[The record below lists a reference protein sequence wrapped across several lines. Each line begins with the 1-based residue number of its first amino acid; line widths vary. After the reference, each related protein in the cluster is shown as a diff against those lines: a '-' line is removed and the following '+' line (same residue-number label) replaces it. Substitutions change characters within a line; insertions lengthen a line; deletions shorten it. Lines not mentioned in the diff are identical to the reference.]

1 MNEKIHQSP
10 NNRDRHIN
18 TSIHQHDFGGIYLH
32 IPFCK
37 QACHYCNFHFS
48 TSMRYKSE
56 MIAAIMTEI
65 ELQKDYLNGLPLQ
78 SIYFGG
84 GTPSVLET
92 AEIQQLLNQIYK
104 FHQVLPDAEITL
116 ETNPDDLTETKLQQ
130 LSETSINRLSIGVQ
144 SFFDADLKYM
154 NRAHDASEAINCIKT
169 AQKYGFHNLTIDL
182 IYGTPTMN
190 NEQWNAN
197 LQTIF
202 DLNVSHVS
210 CYCLTVE
217 PKTALEHFVKTG
229 KSEPVDENQ
238 AAEQFEILVQKMTEN
253 GFDHYEIS
261 NFAKPDFYAVHNSN
275 YWKGK
280 NYLGVGPSAHSFNGE
295 TRQWNIPHNQQ
306 YINSLVQNELNFELE
321 NLSENNKFNE
331 YIMTGFRTK
340 WGVDLSKI
348 ETFGEEIQQHFIE
361 KCRPFFENKTMIQTE
376 NHFILTSKGRF
387 LSDGIISELFLV

>member
-1 MNEKIHQSP
+1 MNKIQ
-10 NNRDRHIN
+10 
-18 TSIHQHDFGGIYLH
+18 HQHIKTSTTEALGQAHQHNTAGIYLH

-56 MIAAIMTEI
+56 MIDAIVTEI

-92 AEIQQLLNQIYK
+92 SEIELLLHQIYK
-104 FHQVLPDAEITL
+104 FHEVLPNAEITL
-116 ETNPDDLTETKLQQ
+116 EANPDDLTETKLQQ
-130 LSETSINRLSIGVQ
+130 LSKTAINRLSIGVQ

-154 NRAHDASEAINCIKT
+154 NRAHDVSEAINCIKN
-169 AQKYGFHNLTIDL
+169 AQKYGFNNLTIDL

-190 NEQWNAN
+190 NEQWRTN

-202 DLNVSHVS
+202 DLNVSHIS

-229 KSEPVDENQ
+229 KSEPVDEGQ
-238 AAEQFEILVQKMTEN
+238 AAEQFEILVAEMTKN

-280 NYLGVGPSAHSFNGE
+280 NYLGLGPSAHSFNGE
-295 TRQWNIPHNQQ
+295 TRQWNIAHNQQ
-306 YINSLVQNELNFELE
+306 YINSLTQKELNFELE
-321 NLSENNKFNE
+321 NLSKNDQFNE
-331 YIMTGFRTK
+331 YIMTGLRTK
-340 WGVDLSKI
+340 WGVDLTKI
-348 ETFGEEIQQHFIE
+348 ETFGKEILIHFIE
-361 KCRPFFENKTMIQTE
+361 KCQPFLENQTMIQTE
-376 NHFILTSKGRF
+376 NGFALTSKGRF